1 MQQWKS
7 TEFCDTDSDLFSF
20 SFQFEIITW
29 FVNICIT
36 YQQMLVFNYYSNI
49 NHNVKL
55 VGLFKKKD
63 DLYTST
69 GIE

>member
-7 TEFCDTDSDLFSF
+7 IEGYDTDSDLF

-36 YQQMLVFNYYSNI
+36 YEQMLVFNYYSNI

-55 VGLFKKKD
+55 V
-63 DLYTST
+63 
-69 GIE
+69 